1 MLFWSLV
8 CHIELSKVCHN
19 LLWFFKLWS
28 PKVLGLTYK
37 LFTSFLLDTIAFFN
51 WIPLFMKSRPATDV
65 KHLLI
70 TYSKKFFTFNLPLQN
85 VLAFQISSS
94 FYHNI
99 FFLIFFHQIL
109 IKYADKYWPF
119 LIYLDS
125 TLVVLQSYY
134 IYLKM
139 DIHKYHNL
147 LSIIMERNTS

>member
-99 FFLIFFHQIL
+99 FFLIFSSNPYKICRQIL
-109 IKYADKYWPF
+109 TF
-119 LIYLDS
+119 SYLPRF
-125 TLVVLQSYY
+125 
-134 IYLKM
+134 
-139 DIHKYHNL
+139 NL
-147 LSIIMERNTS
+147 GCLTKLLHLS